1 MYLKMILEWHG
12 TKPSEQEE
20 WASKHGI
27 IRYWIIL
34 YCIVLY
40 CTVLS
45 HIISHCIVCYCIV
58 EYSIVLYCIVLYCI
72 VLNCIVLYCIVLY
85 STVIFFS
92 VSLCL
97 FLYHPLTVYLCLP
110 ACLSLSFSLSISLS
124 VFFSF
129 LAFSTTVPYFCIV
142 SFLFA
147 YRSRLRQLDSTAV
160 HLLQRVKDGL
170 KRQSGQGMNCVGLYR
185 T

>member
-1 MYLKMILEWHG
+1 MC
-12 TKPSEQEE
+12 
-20 WASKHGI
+20 
-27 IRYWIIL
+27 R
-34 YCIVLY
+34 
-40 CTVLS
+40 
-45 HIISHCIVCYCIV
+45 
-58 EYSIVLYCIVLYCI
+58 IVLYCIVLYCI
-72 VLNCIVLYCIVLY
+72 VLYCIVLYCIVLYCIVLYCIVLY

-110 ACLSLSFSLSISLS
+110 VSL
-124 VFFSF
+124 FFFLFLFLFFPF
-129 LAFSTTVPYFCIV
+129 LAFSTTVPYFRIV
-142 SFLFA
+142 SFLFT